1 MGGYGALK
9 CALTVPGQYAG
20 CASFSAVTEME
31 GRAARDDGPFGAG
44 EFQAIFGPERRVPPE
59 ASLHA
64 LLEKGKASRLPP
76 FFMTCG
82 EQDALYPENCR
93 FAEALE
99 KKGAAVSFSHW
110 PGDHTWDLWDRSVEL
125 ALRAFLEK

>member
-1 MGGYGALK
+1 M
-9 CALTVPGQYAG
+9 
-20 CASFSAVTEME
+20 AVNLHDIVE
-31 GRAARDDGPFGAG
+31 PFHPVRNAG
-44 EFQAIFGPERRVPPE
+44 E
-59 ASLHA
+59 S
-64 LLEKGKASRLPP
+64 
-76 FFMTCG
+76 
-82 EQDALYPENCR
+82 PENCR

>member
-1 MGGYGALK
+1 M
-9 CALTVPGQYAG
+9 
-20 CASFSAVTEME
+20 
-31 GRAARDDGPFGAG
+31 R
-44 EFQAIFGPERRVPPE
+44 
-59 ASLHA
+59 
-64 LLEKGKASRLPP
+64 LLEKRKAFQLPR
-76 FFMTCG
+76 FFITCG

-99 KKGAAVSFSHW
+99 KKGAAYSFSHW